1 MPKVE
6 EPTVL
11 FGKSKWI
18 WAGEV
23 SGRSSDVILRKT
35 VTLDRPPTRAVCR
48 AACDTHYYLFVNGAA
63 AVWHGGLNRGKSAYY
78 DEFDISKYLTKGTN
92 VIVAYC
98 RYYGTAGRDLVPGP
112 RAGFIFECNDLEV
125 YSDGTFTAYENVA
138 YRKPAIGNCCYAGSD
153 ILYDASREEQI
164 QNHLETEFTSSLFV
178 PATEL
183 DAYPDAVNGTLL
195 PRPTPLERF
204 SPQPIIGKVKKVS
217 DPFGDDTYTIQ
228 LPRMMRVTPYF
239 EVTGSGNEKITVT
252 TDRTNCGGTFGDEGS
267 TYRAHSVEYITKPTV
282 NMFEALLPMTGET
295 LIFTMPRTVKVLKLG
310 YRELGY
316 NTAPTCEFAADDM
329 TETLFGKAEV
339 TLYNCMDST
348 LIDTPERERTM
359 WLGDS
364 SIAARALYLAYA
376 DAAPLVKKLLDDV
389 YSSAVGDTLLCCVPG
404 NVPVDIPSHGLLAL
418 GEYGLYAQYRNFVG
432 DLDLF
437 KTNYERLC
445 DYLMLWEMTENGVLP
460 REGNRRWY
468 DNLYNIDEA
477 LLENALY
484 YSACKFLRQ
493 LGAELGEHEY
503 DETFDDRMDNIADYI
518 ESCWD
523 GLGYTTRDSG
533 YDDRANAFVALCGL
547 VPQER
552 KQAVARLLAAVNE
565 ASPYMEWAVIQALC
579 ELGYRRLAYMRFVSR
594 YSLAARSEDS
604 TLGED
609 FCGFGTKCQSYQT
622 AVIPELVQMFGGID
636 VRKGATE
643 IDITPDLTTLA
654 DFRCVLKLATGELD
668 VRYKYGAARADI
680 IIDNRTSGKV
690 TLVIDPENI
699 GRKTDRKTV
708 VLGKGKNKFAI

>member
-1 MPKVE
+1 
-6 EPTVL
+6 
-11 FGKSKWI
+11 
-18 WAGEV
+18 
-23 SGRSSDVILRKT
+23 
-35 VTLDRPPTRAVCR
+35 
-48 AACDTHYYLFVNGAA
+48 
-63 AVWHGGLNRGKSAYY
+63 
-78 DEFDISKYLTKGTN
+78 
-92 VIVAYC
+92 
-98 RYYGTAGRDLVPGP
+98 
-112 RAGFIFECNDLEV
+112 
-125 YSDGTFTAYENVA
+125 
-138 YRKPAIGNCCYAGSD
+138 
-153 ILYDASREEQI
+153 
-164 QNHLETEFTSSLFV
+164 
-178 PATEL
+178 
-183 DAYPDAVNGTLL
+183 
-195 PRPTPLERF
+195 
-204 SPQPIIGKVKKVS
+204 
-217 DPFGDDTYTIQ
+217 
-228 LPRMMRVTPYF
+228 
-239 EVTGSGNEKITVT
+239 
-252 TDRTNCGGTFGDEGS
+252 
-267 TYRAHSVEYITKPTV
+267 
-282 NMFEALLPMTGET
+282 MF
-295 LIFTMPRTVKVLKLG
+295 
-310 YRELGY
+310 
-316 NTAPTCEFAADDM
+316 
-329 TETLFGKAEV
+329 
-339 TLYNCMDST
+339 
-348 LIDTPERERTM
+348 
-359 WLGDS
+359 
-364 SIAARALYLAYA
+364 
-376 DAAPLVKKLLDDV
+376 
-389 YSSAVGDTLLCCVPG
+389 CCVPG

-437 KTNYERLC
+437 KTNFTRLC

-484 YSACKFLRQ
+484 YSACKFLKQ

-518 ESCWD
+518 ERCWD
-523 GLGYTTRDSG
+523 GLGYITRDSG

-552 KQAVARLLAAVNE
+552 KQAVARLLSAVSE

-579 ELGYRRLAYMRFVSR
+579 ELGYRKLAYMRFVSR

-609 FCGFGTKCQSYQT
+609 FSGFGTKCQSYQA

-643 IDITPDLTTLA
+643 IDITPDFTALG

-668 VRYKYGAARADI
+668 VRYKLGAARADI

-690 TLVIDPENI
+690 TLVIDPEHI